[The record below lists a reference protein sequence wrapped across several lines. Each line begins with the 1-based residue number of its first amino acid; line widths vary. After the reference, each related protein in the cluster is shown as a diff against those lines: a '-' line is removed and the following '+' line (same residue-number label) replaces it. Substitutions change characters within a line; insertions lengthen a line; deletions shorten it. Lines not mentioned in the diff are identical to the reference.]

1 MYWWSTGNFFQ
12 TIISRIEGHVEP
24 DYYYTIED
32 TNQLIES
39 FSLLS
44 IDEQTSLI
52 EILKNL
58 ASMAN
63 ELGNTWVH
71 PHNRNNDPNLELR
84 IQNYNQLERTF
95 YNLNGEFIE
104 NNAYTV
110 IVQVV
115 TRILRRYDARGE
127 RFYNAFRY
135 MFGIQ

>member
-12 TIISRIEGHVEP
+12 TIISRIEDHVEP
-24 DYYYTIED
+24 DYYYTVED
-32 TNQLIES
+32 INQLIES

-44 IDEQTSLI
+44 IDEQNSLI

-71 PHNRNNDPNLELR
+71 PNNRNNDPNLELR

-115 TRILRRYDARGE
+115 TRILRLYDSRGE
-127 RFYNAFRY
+127 RFYNAFLN